1 MATFVKI
8 DDTNTVTDCILIDDS
23 NCSIDGAVSESVGK
37 EFIASL
43 NLDGKWILSAPG
55 VRNKT
60 ASPGDKYNPD
70 KDIFVIDESIF
81 NTNFITPWQTIL
93 QPTSPSIMIDAPV
106 RSANQFTAHAVN
118 CLYPQAFQR
127 WGYLYQH
134 NPNTFKETV
143 GLFDVVMTVVRNPLD
158 SVASHIYAG
167 KYETGAEI
175 DKAFN
180 ENKKFLDAILE
191 AKNNIEIFTFE
202 EVTQT
207 PEILGT
213 RLSQLLGVEA
223 VPYDHEAVLAEISKL
238 PKIDYYAMPVNN
250 SAELEQIKSDLNARY
265 AEKINESMVT
275 YNAILA

>member
-23 NCSIDGAVSESVGK
+23 NCSVDGTVSEAAGK

-43 NLDGKWILSAPG
+43 NLDGNWMLSAPG

-60 ASPGDKYNPD
+60 ASPMDKYNPD
-70 KDIFVIDESIF
+70 KDIFVVDESLWA
-81 NTNFITPWQTIL
+81 NHTVPWQSLLT
-93 QPTSPSIMIDAPV
+93 PTSPSIMIDAAV
-106 RSANQFTAHAVN
+106 RSANQFTTYAVHH
-118 CLYPQAFQR
+118 LFPQAFQR

-134 NPNTFKETV
+134 NSNTFKETV
-143 GLFDVVMTVVRNPLD
+143 GVFDVVMTVVRNPLD

-167 KYETGAEI
+167 KYETGTEI
-175 DKAFN
+175 NKAFDD
-180 ENKKFLDAILE
+180 NKEFLDAILE
-191 AKNNIEIFTFE
+191 AKDNIEIFTFE

-223 VPYDHEAVLAEISKL
+223 VPYDHEAVLAEITKL

-265 AEKINESMVT
+265 ADKINESMVT
-275 YNAILA
+275 YNSILA